1 MISELSGNIQ
11 LALEAGVFERALPL
25 FERFGKAVTMVV
37 HANSDIAQQRR
48 MIDDAAAFLR
58 DRLHL
63 ARVMRARLASEAA
76 SLTQSMS
83 YTGAQPV
90 EAIWQ
95 MEA

>member
-11 LALEAGVFERALPL
+11 LALEAGDFETALPL
-25 FERFGKAVTMVV
+25 IERFGQAVTMAV